1 MSKKVFAL
9 INAPARNIIQR
20 MKKWKLVLRALLS
33 VMLLGYIIS
42 RIDFGSMKGVL
53 DNFNPVIYA
62 GAVIVV
68 FISQA
73 CHALV
78 LNALMKINEA
88 RATAAGAFRA
98 LAVGTFFGMFL
109 PGSAGPDIML
119 CYNLSKD
126 SKKKENPLGA
136 VILARALILFSSIFL
151 GLAFSFAAGGSLPA
165 VRNIFIAASAGI
177 LILAFITFNGRC
189 SALSAG
195 MLQFLKK
202 NRWTRLFYKTYFAIS
217 EFSRRKRLM
226 LRVLP
231 LAVLTSFTRISVDYL
246 TARSLGLEIPPH
258 YFFIFVPLVS
268 IAAVLPVSISG
279 IGVREGAYVG
289 LFAAAGVKTAEAF
302 SISIL
307 VSFTGIIFALFG
319 ALVYITGASF
329 GKTRPGSGP

>member
-1 MSKKVFAL
+1 M
-9 INAPARNIIQR
+9 INASGGNIIQG
-20 MKKWKLVLRALLS
+20 MKKRQLILRALLS
-33 VMLLGYIIS
+33 VTLLGYIIS
-42 RIDFGSMKGVL
+42 RVDFGSMKGVL
-53 DNFNPVIYA
+53 DNFNPAIYA
-62 GAVIVV
+62 GAVVIV

-73 CHALV
+73 CHALA

-119 CYNLSKD
+119 CYNLSKN

-151 GLAFSFAAGGSLPA
+151 GLAFSSALGGRLPV

-177 LILAFITFNGRC
+177 LFLAFITFNNRC

-202 NRWTRLFYKTYFAIS
+202 NRWTHLFYKTYFAIS
-217 EFSRRKRLM
+217 EFSRRKNLM

-231 LAVLTSFTRISVDYL
+231 FAFLTSFTRISVDYL
-246 TARSLGLEIPPH
+246 AARSLGLEIPLH

-279 IGVREGAYVG
+279 IGVREGTYVG

-319 ALVYITGASF
+319 ALVYVTGTGS
-329 GKTRPGSGP
+329 GKKRPGCGQ